1 MLYSRPYTFGRD
13 NMGVVL
19 RTSTDTPTTERSTV
33 GAVYDQ
39 IRDDLVK
46 AAGLLKDK
54 ARRGD
59 AGYVSYDAAMGL
71 LSRVYLYRGEDDKVI
86 ETVNGLLGG
95 ASAESKLDPDYAR
108 YFENALSSSE
118 TLWAVAHEDYEDRG
132 RESVGSMYW
141 TPDQRGVGGWAE
153 MYYSD
158 PLIALYERHPEDI
171 RFTAYCERLNPDET
185 GQLQVRWAV
194 ASEGTDFRVNQ
205 LYDCFR
211 DDNGYYYEE
220 NGSRH
225 YLQAEQEYGRTQFYV
240 TVGGEKTRAYVDV
253 KTESFNTCPA
263 FMCKKFAS
271 PTNTAHP
278 LLSSPV
284 MLRWGEVIL
293 NRAEAYAKTGNEQGA
308 LDDVNALRRRAGLP
322 EEALYTL
329 DNYRE
334 AGYSSVLDV
343 VLDERRLE
351 LCFEGQRAFDV
362 FRNGRS
368 LDRRFAG
375 VQPWE
380 VVDCDD
386 PRILYRIPYD
396 EISVSGIP
404 QND

>member
-1 MLYSRPYTFGRD
+1 
-13 NMGVVL
+13 
-19 RTSTDTPTTERSTV
+19 
-33 GAVYDQ
+33 
-39 IRDDLVK
+39 
-46 AAGLLKDK
+46 
-54 ARRGD
+54 
-59 AGYVSYDAAMGL
+59 MGL

-108 YFENALSSSE
+108 YFENALSSPE

-263 FMCKKFAS
+263 FMCKKFD
-271 PTNTAHP
+271 
-278 LLSSPV
+278 
-284 MLRWGEVIL
+284 R
-293 NRAEAYAKTGNEQGA
+293 Q
-308 LDDVNALRRRAGLP
+308 RAGG
-322 EEALYTL
+322 
-329 DNYRE
+329 
-334 AGYSSVLDV
+334 AG
-343 VLDERRLE
+343 
-351 LCFEGQRAFDV
+351 
-362 FRNGRS
+362 
-368 LDRRFAG
+368 
-375 VQPWE
+375 
-380 VVDCDD
+380 
-386 PRILYRIPYD
+386 
-396 EISVSGIP
+396 
-404 QND
+404 